1 MVLGGGPFPTIRMGQ
16 AVAFVQRMD
25 SSFRMG
31 WPGRIAVSAGDRVRA
46 AETGLMDAEE
56 LAVYVRGELPGMAH
70 GSKSGGAVGNK
81 GAGYER
87 FSPG

>member
-1 MVLGGGPFPTIRMGQ
+1 MGQ
-16 AVAFVQRMD
+16 AFAFVQWMD

-31 WPGRIAVSAGDRVRA
+31 RPGRAAVSAGDRIRA

-56 LAVYVRGELPGMAH
+56 LAIYVRGELPGMAH

-81 GAGYER
+81 GTGYER
-87 FSPG
+87 FPPG